1 MIVKKGLI
9 TYSIKS
15 NSNSYTLLVILVD
28 RMAIKKSIVNFI
40 FKTLMVAVITL
51 ILLIIMKTNVKFKTM
66 YYKYVYDNSITFTK
80 FNNLYNKYFKDL
92 SIKDIVNKDNTN
104 TVSDEKLSYS
114 KQDKYKDGVKL
125 TVGTNY
131 SIPVLESGIIV
142 YIGNK
147 DDYGSTI
154 IVQQINGID
163 LLYGNI
169 ENTNY
174 KLYDYVKKNDILG
187 TSNKYLYLV
196 YKKDGKVLDYEKYL

>member
-1 MIVKKGLI
+1 M
-9 TYSIKS
+9 
-15 NSNSYTLLVILVD
+15 NQ
-28 RMAIKKSIVNFI
+28 
-40 FKTLMVAVITL
+40 
-51 ILLIIMKTNVKFKTM
+51 
-66 YYKYVYDNSITFTK
+66 YYKYVYDTNITFTK

-92 SIKDIVNKDNTN
+92 NIKDIVNKDKTK
-104 TVSDEKLSYS
+104 TVSGEKISYS

-125 TVGTNY
+125 TVSNNY
-131 SIPVLESGIIV
+131 SVPIIESGIIV

-147 DDYGSTI
+147 DDYNNSV

-174 KLYDYVKKNDILG
+174 KLYDYVKKGDILG
-187 TSNKYLYLV
+187 SANKYLYLV